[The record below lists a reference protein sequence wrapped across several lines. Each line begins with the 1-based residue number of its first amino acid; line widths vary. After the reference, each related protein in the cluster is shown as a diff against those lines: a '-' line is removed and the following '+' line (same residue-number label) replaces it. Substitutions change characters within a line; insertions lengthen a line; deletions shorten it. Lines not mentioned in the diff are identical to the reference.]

1 MLPLRYQVCECDRIL
16 ITNLPMRL
24 VDPLI
29 QQHPATPFLYLWS
42 AGNRGRLS
50 LPGFMRKIS
59 NKPHQRGRRDVTDKN
74 LFYSGTAWPLMISVF
89 RRFVVF
95 TRLSNIVSAR
105 ARHLDAIPVSLKI
118 NTESVPGQLVP
129 VGGDVVRYEG
139 ADAEGAFSKIG
150 PSI

>member
-1 MLPLRYQVCECDRIL
+1 
-16 ITNLPMRL
+16 
-24 VDPLI
+24 
-29 QQHPATPFLYLWS
+29 
-42 AGNRGRLS
+42 
-50 LPGFMRKIS
+50 
-59 NKPHQRGRRDVTDKN
+59 
-74 LFYSGTAWPLMISVF
+74 MISVF